1 MKTLYECKKNDKV
14 KVTKLKAEPELKQ
27 RLISFGIMKG
37 AVLDVLEQTST
48 KSNVEIRVGK
58 TTLALRSAEAKN
70 IEVESI

>member
-14 KVTKLKAEPELKQ
+14 KVVKLHAEPELKQ

-48 KSNVEIRVGK
+48 KSNVEIKVGK
-58 TTLALRSAEAKN
+58 TTLALRGAEAKK
-70 IEVESI
+70 IEVELV